1 MIIDELITVLGY
13 DLEDEEK
20 LAQYREGL
28 DSAKSTLLALAAA
41 SAVAGT
47 AIAAMV
53 SDTATR
59 FAELADFSATVGESV
74 EDIQRLGFAAE
85 QSGSSNEA
93 LRSSLEKLNEKIGEA
108 SKGAGEPAEMFKKLG
123 VSIRDAEGNVRSGA
137 SVFTDLSNQFS
148 GLSKAEQI
156 NLAKKLGIDASLIT
170 LLNGGSEA
178 IGELGIEAEKLG
190 MVFSGEAV
198 QAGADLDDQIQL
210 MLGSFGALK
219 DALSVGLFPQVTMIV
234 KNIRDWIAANR
245 EFIEQKLGAVLQGIV
260 SVLQFLFNMVG
271 AVLGVFGKIVAVVD
285 SFVDVMKLL
294 TAITLIWIALQAAT
308 LVRNLAGMFVLAATG
323 VRAFN
328 LQLLL
333 SKLALGAAILFIAL
347 FIEDLIVYFK
357 GGESVIG
364 DFLDFFKDS
373 FANAF
378 GLISGLLEIFIAAF
392 TGQWGELPSIVSG
405 IFSSL
410 IGIVESAISAIIG
423 SGFKFADFGQPIG
436 DAIDWIIGKFQG
448 LLDFIG
454 TVTGPLN
461 SIISTASGLGAKVG
475 GFVGGLFGGGEAE
488 GGQAPA
494 ADGVGAKAKAI
505 GGVAGLSSTN
515 NQTATKNDF
524 SSKTNI
530 TNIDSSQRIEAKI
543 TVDGTGKSGMDV
555 GREIG
560 AGLQDQS
567 KRVRRNNVNAVAY

>member
-13 DLEDEEK
+13 DLEGEEK

-53 SDTATR
+53 SDTAAR

-137 SVFTDLSNQFS
+137 SIFTDLSNKFA

-178 IGELGIEAEKLG
+178 ISELGIEAEKLG
-190 MVFSGEAV
+190 LVFSEEV
-198 QAGADLDDQIQL
+198 VSAGADLDDQIQL

-260 SVLQFLFNMVG
+260 SVLQFLFNIIG
-271 AVLGVFGKIVAVVD
+271 GVFAIFGKLVGVVN
-285 SFVDVMKLL
+285 SVVDVMKLL
-294 TAITLIWIALQAAT
+294 TAITIVWIALQAAT

-333 SKLALGAAILFIAL
+333 SKLALGAAIILIGL

-378 GLISGLLEIFIAAF
+378 GLISGLLEIFIASF

-461 SIISTASGLGAKVG
+461 SIISTASGLGAKVS
-475 GFVGGLFGGGEAE
+475 GFVGGLFGGGSE
-488 GGQAPA
+488 GGESVPA

-505 GGVAGLSSTN
+505 GGVAGLSTTN
-515 NQTATKNDF
+515 QSATKNDF
-524 SSKTNI
+524 SSKTNT

-560 AGLQDQS
+560 AGLQEQS
-567 KRVRRNNVNAVAY
+567 QRVRRNNVNAVAY

>member
-13 DLEDEEK
+13 DLEGEEK
-20 LAQYREGL
+20 IAQYREGL
-28 DSAKSTLLALAAA
+28 DSAKNTLLALAAA
-41 SAVAGT
+41 SAVAGG

-53 SDTATR
+53 SDTAAR

-93 LRSSLEKLNEKIGEA
+93 LRKSLQGLNEKIGEA

-123 VSIRDAEGNVRSGA
+123 VSIRDAEGKVRSGA
-137 SVFTDLSNQFS
+137 SIFTDLSNQFA

-178 IGELGIEAEKLG
+178 VAELGLEAERLG
-190 MVFSGEAV
+190 MVFGGDAV

-210 MLGSFGALK
+210 MQGSLGALK

-260 SVLQFLFNMVG
+260 SVLQFLSNIVG
-271 AVLGVFGKIVAVVD
+271 AVFSIFGKLVGVID
-285 SFVDVMKLL
+285 SVVDVMKLL
-294 TAITLIWIALQAAT
+294 TAITVVWIALQAAT

-333 SKLALGAAILFIAL
+333 SKLALGAAIILIGL

-357 GGESVIG
+357 GGESVVG
-364 DFLDFFKDS
+364 DFIDFFRSS
-373 FANAF
+373 FENGF
-378 GLISGLLEIFIAAF
+378 GLISGLLEIFIATF
-392 TGQWGELPSIVSG
+392 TGQFSELPSVFAG
-405 IFSSL
+405 IFGSL
-410 IGIVESAISAIIG
+410 IGIVETVISTIIG
-423 SGFKFADFGQPIG
+423 KGFAFADFGQPIG
-436 DAIDWIIGKFQG
+436 DAIDWIVGKFQG

-454 TVTGPLN
+454 QVTGPLN
-461 SIISTASGLGAKVG
+461 SIISTAAGLGGKVS
-475 GFVGGLFGGGEAE
+475 GFVGGLFGGGEETEAS
-488 GGQAPA
+488 G
-494 ADGVGAKAKAI
+494 DGVGAKAKAI
-505 GGVAGLSSTN
+505 GGVPGLSTTTN
-515 NQTATKNDF
+515 QSATKNDF
-524 SSKTNI
+524 SSKTNT

-560 AGLQDQS
+560 AGLQEQS
-567 KRVRRNNVNAVAY
+567 QRVRRNNVNAVAY

>member
-13 DLEDEEK
+13 DLEGEEK

-53 SDTATR
+53 SDTAAR

-245 EFIEQKLGAVLQGIV
+245 EFIEQKLGAVLQGVV
-260 SVLQFLFNMVG
+260 SVLQFLFNIV
-271 AVLGVFGKIVAVVD
+271 AGVFAIFGKLVGVVN
-285 SFVDVMKLL
+285 SVVDVMKLL
-294 TAITLIWIALQAAT
+294 TAITIVWIALQAAT

-333 SKLALGAAILFIAL
+333 SKLALGAAIILIGL

-357 GGESVIG
+357 GGESVVG
-364 DFLDFFKDS
+364 DFIDFFRSS
-373 FANAF
+373 FENGF
-378 GLISGLLEIFIAAF
+378 GLISGILEIFIATF
-392 TGQWGELPSIVSG
+392 TGQFSELPSVFAG
-405 IFSSL
+405 IFNSL
-410 IGIVESAISAIIG
+410 IGIVETVISTIIG

-448 LLDFIG
+448 LLDFISQ
-454 TVTGPLN
+454 VTGPLN
-461 SIISTASGLGAKVG
+461 SIISTAAGLGGKVS
-475 GFVGGLFGGGEAE
+475 GFVGGLFGGDEEAKGE
-488 GGQAPA
+488 QP
-494 ADGVGAKAKAI
+494 GVAAKAKAI
-505 GGVAGLSSTN
+505 GGVPGLSTTTTQS
-515 NQTATKNDF
+515 ATKNDF
-524 SSKTNI
+524 SSKTNT

-560 AGLQDQS
+560 AGLQEQS
-567 KRVRRNNVNAVAY
+567 QRVRRNNVNAVAY

>member
-13 DLEDEEK
+13 DLEGEEK
-20 LAQYREGL
+20 IAQYREGL
-28 DSAKSTLLALAAA
+28 DSAKNTLLALAAA
-41 SAVAGT
+41 SAVAGG

-53 SDTATR
+53 SDTAAR

-93 LRSSLEKLNEKIGEA
+93 LRKSLQGLNEKIGEA

-123 VSIRDAEGNVRSGA
+123 VSIRDAEGKVRSGA
-137 SVFTDLSNQFS
+137 SIFTDLSNQFA

-178 IGELGIEAEKLG
+178 VAELGLEAERLG
-190 MVFSGEAV
+190 MVFGGDAV

-210 MLGSFGALK
+210 MQGSLGALK

-260 SVLQFLFNMVG
+260 SVLQFLSNIVG
-271 AVLGVFGKIVAVVD
+271 AVFSIFGKLVGVID
-285 SFVDVMKLL
+285 SVVDVMKLL
-294 TAITLIWIALQAAT
+294 TAITVVWIALQAAT

-333 SKLALGAAILFIAL
+333 SKLALGAAIILIGL

-357 GGESVIG
+357 GGESVVG
-364 DFLDFFKDS
+364 DFIDFFRSS
-373 FANAF
+373 FENGF
-378 GLISGLLEIFIAAF
+378 GLISGLLEIFIATF
-392 TGQWGELPSIVSG
+392 TGQFSELPSVFAG
-405 IFSSL
+405 IFGSL
-410 IGIVESAISAIIG
+410 IGIVETVIGTIIG
-423 SGFKFADFGQPIG
+423 KGFAFADFGQPIG
-436 DAIDWIIGKFQG
+436 DAIDWIVGKFQG

-454 TVTGPLN
+454 QVTGPLN
-461 SIISTASGLGAKVG
+461 SIISTAAGLGGKVS
-475 GFVGGLFGGGEAE
+475 GFVGGLFGGGEETEAS
-488 GGQAPA
+488 G
-494 ADGVGAKAKAI
+494 DGVGAKAKAI
-505 GGVAGLSSTN
+505 GGVPGLSTTTN
-515 NQTATKNDF
+515 QSATKNDF
-524 SSKTNI
+524 SSKTNT

-560 AGLQDQS
+560 AGLQEQS
-567 KRVRRNNVNAVAY
+567 QRVRRNNVNAVAY